1 MSINLVLNSDNSL
14 FYNAGLARF
23 FVNWSQ
29 FFEDDSHAK
38 YDMTFSFISIPDSTV
53 DDEDLYVIAF
63 DNLGS
68 TLKTITPIG
77 QNGVG
82 STSSTIMGIVKPERV
97 QNSSENRLFSNYL
110 DNPPVTI
117 WGRPSENLLEVSFKD
132 LDNVIA
138 NKEPHFVMIVRFQ
151 KL

>member
-29 FFEDDSHAK
+29 FFEDDSNAK
-38 YDMTFSFISIPDSTV
+38 YNMSFSFSSKPDSTV
-53 DDEDLYVIAF
+53 DDTDLFVVAF

-82 STSSTIMGIVKPERV
+82 STSSTIMGIIKPERV
-97 QNSSENRLFSNYL
+97 QSASNNRLIADYST
-110 DNPPVTI
+110 NPPVTI

-132 LDNVIA
+132 LEDVLA
-138 NKEPHFVMIVRFQ
+138 NKEPHFVMIVRFE

>member
-38 YDMTFSFISIPDSTV
+38 YNMSFSFTSKPDSSV
-53 DDEDLYVIAF
+53 DDDDLYVVAF

-82 STSSTIMGIVKPERV
+82 STSSTVMGIVKPERV
-97 QNSSENRLFSNYL
+97 QSASENRLIADYTM
-110 DNPPVTI
+110 NPPVTI
-117 WGRPSENLLEVSFKD
+117 WGRPTENLLEVSFKD
-132 LDNVIA
+132 LDNVLA
-138 NKEPHFVMIVRFQ
+138 NKEPHFIMIVRFE
-151 KL
+151 KV

>member
-38 YDMTFSFISIPDSTV
+38 YDMTFSFASKPDATI
-53 DDEDLYVIAF
+53 DDDDLFVVQF

-82 STSSTIMGIVKPERV
+82 STSSTIMGIVKPEK
-97 QNSSENRLFSNYL
+97 QTGSNNRLITHYL

-117 WGRPSENLLEVSFKD
+117 WGRPNENLLEVSFKD
-132 LDNVIA
+132 LDNVLA